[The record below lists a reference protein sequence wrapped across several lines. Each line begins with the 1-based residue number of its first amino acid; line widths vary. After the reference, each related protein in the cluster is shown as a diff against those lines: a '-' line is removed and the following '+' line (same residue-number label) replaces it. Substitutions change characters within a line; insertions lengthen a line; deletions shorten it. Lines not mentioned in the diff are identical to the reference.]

1 MKYTRMIETY
11 LDGKMNKEES
21 EKIRE
26 LINKNKEFSAEV
38 NLHEDI
44 NESIKDDQIFELRNN
59 IITLLNKKD
68 TETTS
73 GEKANFMK
81 YMKYPVAATILVL
94 IGFSLFQ
101 ILSFKSPQ
109 EIFHLYYNPYQ
120 TDITTRSVI
129 NSTDK
134 IQLSYI
140 LYQEGNYKV
149 SFEILKNYLEK
160 NTTDQA
166 ARFYYSM
173 NAIELDKNDLAIS
186 ELLTILE
193 DSFTPYSLHARW
205 YLAMVYLKT
214 GDVEKARKYLK
225 ILSDEENIYSKRA
238 NTILKKLR
246 I

>member
-1 MKYTRMIETY
+1 MKHTRTIETY
-11 LDGKMNKEES
+11 LDGKMNKKES
-21 EKIRE
+21 EEIRV
-26 LINKNKEFSAEV
+26 LINKNEEFSAKV
-38 NLHEDI
+38 NLHKDI

-59 IITLLNKKD
+59 MITLLNKKD
-68 TETTS
+68 TRRPS
-73 GEKANFMK
+73 GEKADLMK
-81 YMKYPVAATILVL
+81 YFKYPVAAAILVL

-101 ILSFKSPQ
+101 ILSLKSPQ

-120 TDITTRSVI
+120 TDFTTRSVI

-140 LYQEGNYKV
+140 LYQEGNYEV
-149 SFEILKNYLEK
+149 SFEILNNYLKK
-160 NTTDQA
+160 NVTDQA

-186 ELLTILE
+186 ELSTIIE

-205 YLAMVYLKT
+205 YLAMVCLKT
-214 GDVEKARKYLK
+214 GDVEKAKKHLR
-225 ILSDEENIYSKRA
+225 ILSEEDTIYSKRA

-246 I
+246 L

>member
-1 MKYTRMIETY
+1 MKHTRMIETY
-11 LDGKMNKEES
+11 LDGKLNKEGS
-21 EKIRE
+21 EKIKV
-26 LINKNKEFSAEV
+26 LMNKNKEFSAEV
-38 NLHEDI
+38 NLHNDI
-44 NESIKDDQIFELRNN
+44 NESVKDDQIFELRNN

-81 YMKYPVAATILVL
+81 YMKYPVAAAILLL

-101 ILSFKSPQ
+101 ILSFKSPE

-140 LYQEGNYKV
+140 LYQEGNYEV
-149 SFEILKNYLEK
+149 SFEILKKYLEK
-160 NTTDQA
+160 NTADQA

-186 ELLTILE
+186 ELLIILE

-205 YLAMVYLKT
+205 YLAMLYLKT
-214 GDVEKARKYLK
+214 GEVEKSRKYLH
-225 ILSDEENIYSKRA
+225 LLANEENIYTKRSK
-238 NTILKKLR
+238 TILKKLK
-246 I
+246 